1 MRFRD
6 HSRYAGSHALLSPS
20 KSSWIHYDEERLES
34 MVHSTIAA
42 RRGTQL
48 HELACNLIRLGER
61 LPESTRTLNQYVND
75 CIGFRLSPEQILMY
89 SPLCFGQADAIGF
102 RQGWLRIFDLKTG
115 VTPCKFDQLLIYAAL
130 FCLEYNIK
138 PMDIKIELRIYQN
151 DEVRVVQADPLDI
164 MSIMDMIILFDSLI
178 TDLSYELLGLQR
190 FRKS

>member
-1 MRFRD
+1 
-6 HSRYAGSHALLSPS
+6 
-20 KSSWIHYDEERLES
+20 
-34 MVHSTIAA
+34 
-42 RRGTQL
+42 
-48 HELACNLIRLGER
+48 LIRLGER

-151 DEVRVVQADPLDI
+151 DEVRVVEADPLDI
-164 MSIMDMIILFDSLI
+164 MSIMDKIILFDRLI
-178 TDLSYELLGLQR
+178 TELSEEVLG
-190 FRKS
+190 